1 MKTGF
6 IGAGKVGFSLGR
18 LFAENGIPLTGYYS
32 RQRESAEEAA
42 NFTGT
47 HAYSDLCELVQDSDA
62 IFLTVPD
69 RTITSVYLELRS
81 FSLSGKQI

>member
-47 HAYSDLCELVQDSDA
+47 HAYSDLCELISA
-62 IFLTVPD
+62 NLCRTVM
-69 RTITSVYLELRS
+69 RS
-81 FSLSGKQI
+81 F